1 MPAASPPSRKPVAAP
16 SRTKSAKALESLRA
30 MQRIAAAT
38 GADKITEE
46 EIRREIAAARRVRK
60 QSRS

>member
-1 MPAASPPSRKPVAAP
+1 MPVASPPSRKPTAP
-16 SRTKSAKALESLRA
+16 SPTKSAKALESLRA

-46 EIRREIAAARRVRK
+46 EIRREIAVARRVRK